1 MNRVIRESRPISRG
15 RAHCDVCGRRIAP
28 GTRYGS
34 DTVADEG
41 SIWRFNEC
49 PACLD
54 VRSYVIDWA
63 EELWE
68 ENPRGMTYEWH
79 SEMLGHS
86 SDADY
91 LPRVLS
97 GQIRLTED
105 AAREAIAAH
114 LHGLNQ
120 DASDA
125 EAKDRMNPWSEE
137 EWAAF
142 TWRMRTS
149 RALHPEGVA
158 A

>member
-28 GTRYGS
+28 GTRYDS
-34 DTVADEG
+34 ATVADEG
-41 SIWRFNEC
+41 SIWAFNEC
-49 PACLD
+49 PACYE

-68 ENPRGMTYEWH
+68 ENPRDMTYEWCR
-79 SEMLGHS
+79 EMLGHS
-86 SDADY
+86 GDATC
-91 LPRVLS
+91 LVRVLS

-105 AAREAIAAH
+105 AARKAIARH

-125 EAKDRMNPWSEE
+125 EAKDRMNPWTEE

-142 TWRMRTS
+142 TWYMRTS
-149 RALHPEGVA
+149 PALHPEGVA